1 MLERDTALKLRSVM
15 NLTWKS
21 ALMGSVIALAISGN
35 ALAQT
40 EDYMRRAEEAATRG
54 DSLSAIQLYQ
64 SAIIYA
70 PATIEPYLGIAEFY
84 SNSVQQDLA
93 EKYFD
98 IALELDPANPIAH
111 KGLALIALSQ
121 GDVEGAEARHEI
133 LNEAC
138 AAACPEAAEVRDAIS
153 ANASSPMVVD

>member
-1 MLERDTALKLRSVM
+1 M

-64 SAIIYA
+64 SAIIYG
-70 PATIEPYLGIAEFY
+70 PG
-84 SNSVQQDLA
+84 ND
-93 EKYFD
+93 
-98 IALELDPANPIAH
+98 
-111 KGLALIALSQ
+111 
-121 GDVEGAEARHEI
+121 
-133 LNEAC
+133 
-138 AAACPEAAEVRDAIS
+138 
-153 ANASSPMVVD
+153 